1 MHSGWVRRDE
11 GGLISLLDMDDCHG
25 VYLQVV
31 KWDEI
36 STVFPVL
43 NSSKRQ
49 YGKTKIIIYNKLY
62 KLKTT

>member
-1 MHSGWVRRDE
+1 MGSSASWTWMIVM
-11 GGLISLLDMDDCHG
+11 GLLSLE
-25 VYLQVV
+25 VV

-49 YGKTKIIIYNKLY
+49 YGKTKILNYNKLY
-62 KLKTT
+62 K